1 MASPPRAWR
10 ACVIG
15 ATGAT
20 GRELVLDLL
29 RSPAWA
35 SVTTIGRRPL
45 EHEALA
51 GFASK
56 LQQRVVP
63 VAELGSSAPFFE
75 GCDAA
80 FIALGTTRKDAGSA
94 EAFRALDHDAVVAVA
109 GAAKASGVKHVAYIS
124 SVGANPHSWFL
135 YPKTKGEVEEALKV
149 RGVEAKNKRERD
161 TEVPPPGLPRARTLT
176 MRRDP
181 PLPLLPLQGLA
192 FPSLAIMRPGLLDRG
207 ASARPVEVAMSWL
220 TSGLPV
226 AGLARATR
234 LQAEA
239 ALAALPPS
247 PTAVTLSDAQIRK
260 LLATQPVDAAAEP
273 AK

>member
-51 GFASK
+51 AFTSK
-56 LQQRVVP
+56 LQQHVVP
-63 VAELGSSAPFFE
+63 VAELGTTAPFFE

-124 SVGANPHSWFL
+124 SVGADANSWFL
-135 YPKTKGEVEEALKV
+135 YPKTKGQVEEHLKV
-149 RGVEAKNKRERD
+149 RAVTACLRAVARRQAMSAHSNAASVSM
-161 TEVPPPGLPRARTLT
+161 THACAPRPRYA
-176 MRRDP
+176 
-181 PLPLLPLQGLA
+181 QGLA

-207 ASARPVEVAMSWL
+207 DAARPVERAMSWL

-239 ALAALPPS
+239 ALAALPPT
-247 PTAVTLSDAQIRK
+247 PTAVTLPDAQIRK
-260 LLATQPVDAAAEP
+260 LLASQPP
-273 AK
+273 AQ